1 MISFGGEVG
10 VLGIGGGYYKFD
22 ELNGH
27 PVIPAVGE

>member
-1 MISFGGEVG
+1 MISFGGGGGGVG
-10 VLGIGGGYYKFD
+10 YRRGYYKFD